1 MKYEHKEDKTIYVYN
16 KQIVIGTNKMLDILE
31 NEDLLRTCITY
42 KGQWSYVDPYERFY
56 VYDTLKELMEEH
68 ELSKEQIAE
77 LRESKA
83 ICQVAET
90 YWTYYS
96 PYDYD
101 TVYSGEDE
109 AIREASDYDAL
120 KADDF
125 VEEYANDEEYKKYE
139 QLTSNRQRLALIKKI
154 LARIKESNSDAER

>member
-31 NEDLLRTCITY
+31 KEDLLGISITY
-42 KGQWSYVDPYERFY
+42 KGQWSYMDPCERFY
-56 VYDTLKELMEEH
+56 VYNTLKDLMEDQ

-83 ICQVAET
+83 VCKVSET
-90 YWTYYS
+90 YWTYYNT
-96 PYDYD
+96 YDFD
-101 TVYSGEDE
+101 IAYSGEDE
-109 AIREASDYDAL
+109 AIREASDYNAL
-120 KADDF
+120 EADDF
-125 VEEYANDEEYKKYE
+125 VEEYANDEEYEKYE

-154 LARIKESNSDAER
+154 LARIKEGNNDTER